1 MRAKASL
8 HTRFAS
14 DQDRHLMTHSLSI
27 DHHADTRDSCWFLAG
42 NADARI
48 AVLHSQ
54 LAIPPTSSPIIQP
67 DTPGPRLRPSI
78 AANRSPRPSRTNH
91 IHPLAAAKSP

>member
-1 MRAKASL
+1 MNGNPENI
-8 HTRFAS
+8 RFAALYFPRVQPS
-14 DQDRHLMTHSLSI
+14 ADLNPQRRHRFRDRPCTQDGSSGTVEKREKPISKT
-27 DHHADTRDSCWFLAG
+27 
-42 NADARI
+42 
-48 AVLHSQ
+48 
-54 LAIPPTSSPIIQP
+54 PTSSPIIQP